1 MVATPEVLATANT
14 NKKLTPWG
22 DFVFNGARSSIVMVN
37 GGLMAK
43 SNVELFQQAIH
54 RFVDCAHPVR
64 RVAKLDDGP

>member
-22 DFVFNGARSSIVMVN
+22 DFVSNGAGSSIVMVN

-43 SNVELFQQAIH
+43 SNVELFQQAINH
-54 RFVDCAHPVR
+54 FVDCAHLVR
-64 RVAKLDDGP
+64 RVAKLDAGP